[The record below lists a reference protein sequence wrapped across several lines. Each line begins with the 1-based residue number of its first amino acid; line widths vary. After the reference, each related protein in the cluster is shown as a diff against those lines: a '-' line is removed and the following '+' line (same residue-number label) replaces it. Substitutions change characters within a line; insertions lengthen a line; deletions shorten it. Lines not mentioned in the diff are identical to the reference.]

1 MKKYIVEFLLFLLFM
16 VTYVVGL
23 YSLNRYINTDIV
35 IDNGWYFWHLAVS
48 TAIIVYPVYTTWDS
62 RFRKWFKIN
71 REF

>member
-23 YSLNRYINTDIV
+23 YSLTRYLNRDIV
-35 IDNGWYFWHLAVS
+35 VDGWYFWHLAMS
-48 TAIIVYPVYTTWDS
+48 TAIIVYPVYKTWDG

-71 REF
+71 NEL